1 MIRLKKTFSISF
13 FIVAVFPFIVVISA
27 LSTPNALGLMS
38 ATAEQVA
45 IRNLQFVEGV
55 DGAND
60 AMKVTV
66 INMGSSSATITKS
79 YAYKGIIEG
88 SYGVSLPL
96 IDMSPASSTLKKAT
110 FEVINL
116 TFKPDTLVEGTEY
129 TVKLMTAKGNTFT
142 RTSTYNS
149 TSSAEYDPFSDVAL
163 QLQLQQIA
171 SRPEPGQNLLSPSL
185 PLFVVVTSIAMIVEV
200 TGSLL
205 IYYRNRP
212 ISKVET
218 SALLFLTII
227 IIVATVMFTA
237 SSFLFPPMT
246 IG

>member
-1 MIRLKKTFSISF
+1 MIRHKKTFSISF
-13 FIVAVFPFIVVISA
+13 LIVEVFTLIVVISA
-27 LSTPNALGLMS
+27 LSTPEALGLMG
-38 ATAEQVA
+38 TTEQVA
-45 IRNLQFVEGV
+45 IKNLQFVEGV

-66 INMGSSSATITKS
+66 INMGSSWAIITKS

-149 TSSAEYDPFSDVAL
+149 SSSAEYDPFSDVAL

-185 PLFVVVTSIAMIVEV
+185 PLFVVVTSIALIVEV
-200 TGSLL
+200 TGCFL
-205 IYYRNRP
+205 IYCRNRP
-212 ISKVET
+212 ISKAET
-218 SALLFLTII
+218 SALLSLI
-227 IIVATVMFTA
+227 IIVIIATIMITVN
-237 SSFLFPPMT
+237 SFLLPPMT